1 MNGMHDLGG
10 MHGMGPIMPL
20 SRTSRCF
27 TRTGSAGCSVCS
39 SRPSPADTTTL
50 TSFRHGIERMA
61 PAHYL
66 ESSYYEHW
74 LHAIER
80 LLVEKGTLSPE
91 EINARMAALAK
102 KEAA

>member
-10 MHGMGPIMPL
+10 MHGMGPIAPEPNEPVFHEDWERRVFGL
-20 SRTSRCF
+20 FVTTF
-27 TRTGSAGCSVCS
+27 AGGHYNV
-39 SRPSPADTTTL
+39 DE
-50 TSFRHGIERMA
+50 FRHGIERMA

-74 LHAIER
+74 LHSIER
-80 LLVEKGTLSPE
+80 LLVEKGTLSRE
-91 EINARMAALAK
+91 EIDARMADLAK

>member
-10 MHGMGPIMPL
+10 MHGMGPITLEPNEPVFHEDWERRVFGL
-20 SRTSRCF
+20 FITTF
-27 TRTGSAGCSVCS
+27 AGGHYNV
-39 SRPSPADTTTL
+39 DE
-50 TSFRHGIERMA
+50 FRHGIERMA

-74 LHAIER
+74 LHSMER
-80 LLVEKGTLSPE
+80 LLVEKGTLSRE
-91 EINARMAALAK
+91 EIAARMAELA